1 MVEQNVEGLRPVAD
15 ISDAGRRAPAG
26 RSATGGGSVQSV
38 ERTFKVLECLSDAG
52 GELPLSELAAA
63 AGLPVPSVYRLLRT
77 LLNHGY
83 VRQLP
88 SKRYALGPRLINLGV
103 SAGTMLGQ
111 WARPW
116 LGNLVD
122 TLGETAN
129 LCMLDGDRA
138 TYVAQVPSR
147 HTMRAF
153 TEVGRRVY
161 PHSTGVGK
169 ALLAQ
174 LSDEQV
180 LILVSRT
187 GMPAATP
194 TTITTPAAL
203 LAELATIRANG
214 YAIDDGE
221 QEIGVH
227 CVAVPVL
234 NTANPI
240 ALSVSGPTPRMTAE
254 LVARAVPLL
263 QQAAAGLSADLDAR
277 ESSA

>member
-1 MVEQNVEGLRPVAD
+1 MTAGTEKRLHPVPDAEGGPAKRPPTP
-15 ISDAGRRAPAG
+15 PAG
-26 RSATGGGSVQSV
+26 VQSV
-38 ERTFKVLECLSDAG
+38 ERTFQILECLSDAG
-52 GELPLSELAAA
+52 GEMSLSDLAAVT
-63 AGLPVPSVYRLLRT
+63 GLPMPTIYRLLRT

-88 SKRYALGPRLINLGV
+88 SRRYALGPRLITLGV
-103 SAGTMLGQ
+103 SAGTMLGE

-116 LGNLVD
+116 LSGLVEN
-122 TLGETAN
+122 LGETAN

-161 PHSTGVGK
+161 LHSTGVGK

-174 LSDEQV
+174 LDDDR
-180 LILVSRT
+180 ILALVGRT
-187 GMPAATP
+187 GLPAATP
-194 TTITTPAAL
+194 TTITDPAVL
-203 LAELATIRANG
+203 LAQIAKIRANG

-234 NTANPI
+234 DSANPI
-240 ALSVSGPTPRMTAE
+240 AISVSGPTPRMTRDT
-254 LVARAVPLL
+254 VARAVPLL
-263 QQAAAGLSADLDAR
+263 QQAAAGLAADLLAR
-277 ESSA
+277 QSSA

>member
-1 MVEQNVEGLRPVAD
+1 MTGPHADSPGGVSEIAGGERPR
-15 ISDAGRRAPAG
+15 AGRAA
-26 RSATGGGSVQSV
+26 AGGGSVQSV
-38 ERTFKVLECLSDAG
+38 ERTFQILECLSDAG
-52 GELPLSELAAA
+52 GELALSELAVA
-63 AGLPVPSVYRLLRT
+63 AGLPAPTVYRLLRT
-77 LLNHGY
+77 LLSRGY
-83 VRQLP
+83 VRQLA

-116 LGNLVD
+116 LGSLVD
-122 TLGETAN
+122 VLGETAN

-153 TEVGRRVY
+153 TEIGRRVY
-161 PHSTGVGK
+161 LHSTGAGK

-174 LSDEQV
+174 LPDEQV
-180 LILVSRT
+180 LPLVTRT

-194 TTITTPAAL
+194 TTITTPDRL
-203 LAELATIRANG
+203 MVELAQIRANG

-234 NTANPI
+234 GTSNPI
-240 ALSVSGPTPRMTAE
+240 AISVSGPTPRMTKD

-263 QQAAAGLSADLDAR
+263 QQAAAGLAADLDAR